1 MTIYKNE
8 VQIIR
13 GYNSNRKLKIMK
25 NDTHIA
31 KVRYEF
37 VLKTNFQDE
46 SSVRFGL
53 KRTLKLEFGFGRTE
67 PKSSV
72 RFGFGRTSSD
82 SFQHYVWGVV

>member
-31 KVRYEF
+31 KVHYEF
-37 VLKTNFQDE
+37 ILKTNFSDE
-46 SSVRFGL
+46 SLVQFGL
-53 KRTLKLEFGFGRTE
+53 K
-67 PKSSV
+67 
-72 RFGFGRTSSD
+72 
-82 SFQHYVWGVV
+82 